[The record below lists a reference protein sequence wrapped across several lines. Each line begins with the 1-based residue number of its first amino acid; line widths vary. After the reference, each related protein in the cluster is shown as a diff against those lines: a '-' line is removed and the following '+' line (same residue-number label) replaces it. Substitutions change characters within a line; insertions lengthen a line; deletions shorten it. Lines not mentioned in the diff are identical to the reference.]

1 MELNWQII
9 SNKLTE
15 TFMLKHTAVGVK
27 ILKDN
32 PFIEDKDIIKPETPT
47 RFCQMV
53 LDAAE
58 GKKILTSAQDLNCQ
72 SPVICLGFEEPRYAD
87 IEPRIRPATTK
98 AVYIAAL
105 DLFTTDP
112 DVILFIFTPR
122 QSMEFARA
130 IQLLKNED
138 ITVEFGARMA
148 VCGEAVAKP
157 YIEKKPNLTMLC
169 YGARIHTNFCDD
181 ELVFGIPT
189 SWIKEIVK
197 SQVLNKIVEA
207 RELEKELFPS

>member
-1 MELNWQII
+1 MELNWEII

-15 TFMLKHTAVGVK
+15 TFILNHTAVGVK
-27 ILKDN
+27 ILKNN
-32 PFIEDKDIIKPETPT
+32 PIIEDKDIRKPENPT

-58 GKKILTSAQDLNCQ
+58 GEKIITFAEDLNCQ

-87 IEPRIRPATTK
+87 IEPRIKPATTK

-105 DLFTTDP
+105 DKFTTDP

-148 VCGEAVAKP
+148 DCGEAVAKP
-157 YIEKKPNLTMLC
+157 YIEKKPNLSMLC
-169 YGARIHTNFCDD
+169 YGARIHTTFCDD
-181 ELVFGIPT
+181 ELVFGVPT
-189 SWIKEIVK
+189 SWIKELAN
-197 SQVLNKIVEA
+197 SQVLNKIIES

>member
-1 MELNWQII
+1 MELNWEII

-15 TFMLKHTAVGVK
+15 TFILNHTAVGVK
-27 ILKDN
+27 ILNNN
-32 PFIEDKDIIKPETPT
+32 PIIEDKDITKLETPT

-58 GKKILTSAQDLNCQ
+58 GEKIITFAKDLNCQ

-87 IEPRIRPATTK
+87 IEPRIKPATTK

-105 DLFTTDP
+105 DKFTTDP

-169 YGARIHTNFCDD
+169 YGARIHTSFCDD
-181 ELVFGIPT
+181 ELVFGVPT
-189 SWIKEIVK
+189 SWIKELAN
-197 SQVLNKIVEA
+197 SQVLNKIIES